1 MDEENDSLQSNNNHI
16 QDENLGDELQKAVFI
31 DKDILPQKPG
41 EDGLEISAENE
52 TPFGDD
58 VKRKSSVGDDV
69 KRESSDSDNADEYD
83 KVIND
88 QLNQQNLFDE
98 LNQLPIG

>member
-31 DKDILPQKPG
+31 DEDILPQKPG

-58 VKRKSSVGDDV
+58 VKRESSVGDDV
-69 KRESSDSDNADEYD
+69 KSESSDSDNADEYD

-98 LNQLPIG
+98 LNQLPTG